1 MIDLE
6 NDSNLVLLERSLHLK
21 QLQINRLLELTQAIN
36 YNIPT
41 NDLYEIYKNILS
53 WEMSI
58 KKIMLYMVNEQ
69 NSISLVVSHGISKT
83 LAQTDIHDE
92 LRQYK
97 KTSNILNPTHP
108 LLSEFDIIIPVN
120 HKEFPIGYAL
130 LGGIADN
137 EDVYDKV
144 KFITTVTNITAVA
157 VENKRL
163 FRQKLEQER
172 LKRDVELAEQVQRML
187 IPAKLPKNDQYAID
201 GIYLPHQRIGGDYYD
216 FFKLD
221 SDNIAFCIADV
232 SGKGIAAAI
241 LMSSF
246 QATLRSLVYQ
256 PMPPHEFI
264 QRLNHTMVD
273 ITKGEK
279 FITFFIGRYNLKT
292 RELNY
297 INAGHNPPI
306 LLQNGELSRL
316 DKGCT
321 IIGGLDT
328 IDFLENGHQIL
339 EPNALLF
346 MYTDG
351 LTDLLNEQNNFFGD
365 LELMK
370 FINQNHQ
377 LDPQNFNAHLMN
389 HLMEFKGNEDFPDDI
404 SYLTC
409 RFY

>member
-1 MIDLE
+1 
-6 NDSNLVLLERSLHLK
+6 
-21 QLQINRLLELTQAIN
+21 
-36 YNIPT
+36 
-41 NDLYEIYKNILS
+41 
-53 WEMSI
+53 
-58 KKIMLYMVNEQ
+58 
-69 NSISLVVSHGISKT
+69 
-83 LAQTDIHDE
+83 
-92 LRQYK
+92 
-97 KTSNILNPTHP
+97 
-108 LLSEFDIIIPVN
+108 
-120 HKEFPIGYAL
+120 
-130 LGGIADN
+130 
-137 EDVYDKV
+137 
-144 KFITTVTNITAVA
+144 
-157 VENKRL
+157 
-163 FRQKLEQER
+163 
-172 LKRDVELAEQVQRML
+172 
-187 IPAKLPKNDQYAID
+187 
-201 GIYLPHQRIGGDYYD
+201 
-216 FFKLD
+216 
-221 SDNIAFCIADV
+221 
-232 SGKGIAAAI
+232 
-241 LMSSF
+241 
-246 QATLRSLVYQ
+246 
-256 PMPPHEFI
+256 MPPHEFI

-328 IDFLENGHQIL
+328 IELLENGHQIL

-370 FINQNHQ
+370 FINQNHP

>member
-58 KKIMLYMVNEQ
+58 KKIMLYMVNEH

-83 LAQTDIHDE
+83 LAQTDIYEE
-92 LRQYK
+92 L
-97 KTSNILNPTHP
+97 KTYPKTANIQNPTHP

-120 HKEFPIGYAL
+120 HKEFSIGYAL

-221 SDNIAFCIADV
+221 SENIAFCIADV

-328 IDFLENGHQIL
+328 IELLENGHQIL

-370 FINQNHQ
+370 FINQNHP